1 MNTIIND
8 LKSRRTMVGMSWGEL
23 AAACHKDISTVQ
35 KQLAEDANPTL
46 ATLVQIAEVLGADV
60 RVVTPESIAASVN
73 NDVEVYRARLLEL
86 QEQLDQER
94 ARVERRNAT
103 IAEMTES
110 AKRKERMVET
120 MYESIEEKDK
130 MIAKLLKDT
139 GRV

>member
-8 LKSRRTMVGMSWGEL
+8 LKSRRVMIGMSWGEL

-35 KQLAEDANPTL
+35 KQLAEGANPTL
-46 ATLVQIAEVLGADV
+46 ATIVQIAEALGADV

-130 MIAKLLKDT
+130 MIAKLLRDS